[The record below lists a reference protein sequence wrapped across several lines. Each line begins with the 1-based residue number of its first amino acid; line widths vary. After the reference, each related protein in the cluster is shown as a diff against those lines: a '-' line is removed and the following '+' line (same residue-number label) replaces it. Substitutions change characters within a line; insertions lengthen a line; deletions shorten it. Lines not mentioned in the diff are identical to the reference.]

1 MVTSLPKE
9 FVIPDVTRKVGLE
22 EHCYT
27 VDTILR
33 SVDVVIEVLLD
44 GNQLVQFA
52 IPTNDQRVIVTRSID
67 ALRELYRR
75 GFGYK
80 KAGVIATHIMPVEN
94 IMRSL
99 FEDTISVERER
110 KLTSVV
116 DAVNKTFGRGTVKL
130 AVQGSG
136 RIKTSSEKQSPHY
149 TTKWSDI
156 PEVTVK

>member
-1 MVTSLPKE
+1 M
-9 FVIPDVTRKVGLE
+9 
-22 EHCYT
+22 Y
-27 VDTILR
+27 
-33 SVDVVIEVLLD
+33 

-52 IPTNDQRVIVTRSID
+52 TPTNDQRVIVTRSID

-136 RIKTSSEKQSPHY
+136 RIKSSSEKQSPHY
-149 TTKWSDI
+149 TTMWSDI
-156 PEVTVK
+156 PEVIVK

>member
-1 MVTSLPKE
+1 M
-9 FVIPDVTRKVGLE
+9 
-22 EHCYT
+22 
-27 VDTILR
+27 
-33 SVDVVIEVLLD
+33 
-44 GNQLVQFA
+44 
-52 IPTNDQRVIVTRSID
+52 IVTRSID

-80 KAGVIATHIMPVEN
+80 KAGVIATRIVPVQN

-99 FEDTISVERER
+99 FEDTVSIEKER

-116 DAVNKTFGRGTVKL
+116 DAVNRTFGRGAVKL